1 MSGKEWVNKY
11 GKLQLGAWLD
21 EFHRKY
27 SNTKMGK
34 AIKKRIGR
42 SVYDLFKAELQYAL
56 RNGFLK
62 LP

>member
-11 GKLQLGAWLD
+11 GKLKLKRLLH
-21 EFHRKY
+21 EFHREY
-27 SNTKMGK
+27 SKTTMGQ
-34 AIKKRIGR
+34 AIEQRIGR
-42 SVYDLFKAELQYAL
+42 SVYDLFKDELKYAL